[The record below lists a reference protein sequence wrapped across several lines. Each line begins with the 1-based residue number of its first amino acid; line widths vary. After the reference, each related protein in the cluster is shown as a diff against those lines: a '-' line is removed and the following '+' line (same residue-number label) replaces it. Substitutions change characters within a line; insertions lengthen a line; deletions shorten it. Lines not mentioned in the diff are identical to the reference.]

1 MFTVFYRT
9 SNYNPFRSYPQNA
22 NRKAAS
28 KVFNTID
35 EAKAFAMTVNTTCI
49 IDCCGNKVK

>member
-1 MFTVFYRT
+1 MYTVFFRT
-9 SNYNPFRSYPQNA
+9 SNYNPFRTYPQNA

-28 KVFNTID
+28 KGFDTID
-35 EAKAFAMTVNTTCI
+35 KARAFALTVDTTCI